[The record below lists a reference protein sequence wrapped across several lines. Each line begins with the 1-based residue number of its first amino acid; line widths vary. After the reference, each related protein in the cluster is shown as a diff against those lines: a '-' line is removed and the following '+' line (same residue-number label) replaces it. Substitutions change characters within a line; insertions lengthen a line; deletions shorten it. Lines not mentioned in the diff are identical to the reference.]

1 MILKDV
7 PDNRIYPE
15 FFIFHPTLQNN
26 EKFKSKKEKNMPRV
40 ILITGAST
48 GIGAETARHLAKENE
63 IFIHYNAS
71 KEAAANVAADVERR
85 DGKAYLLQ
93 SDLSTEAGCKELFS
107 FISEKR
113 DKLDVL
119 INNAGGLI
127 KRQSVREY
135 KWQLM
140 EEIFALNTF
149 SAMMVTSLCIPLL
162 ERGNDPCIINISSVA
177 MRHGAPTATIYGA
190 SKAALDSF
198 TRGIAKELAPAIRV
212 NAVAPGVI
220 ITPFH
225 DKFSSLEQLEAWRE
239 GNPLKKNGEPIHI
252 AQTIKY
258 LIDNDF
264 VNGETIDV
272 NGGLFM
278 R

>member
-1 MILKDV
+1 MAKA
-7 PDNRIYPE
+7 
-15 FFIFHPTLQNN
+15 
-26 EKFKSKKEKNMPRV
+26 

-48 GIGAETARHLAKENE
+48 GIGAEAARHLARGNE
-63 IFIHYNAS
+63 LFIHYNAS
-71 KEAAANVAADVERR
+71 HAAAEEVGAAVEQLG
-85 DGKAYLLQ
+85 GKAFLVQADLANEPGCRSLLKAV
-93 SDLSTEAGCKELFS
+93 SAKT
-107 FISEKR
+107 

-119 INNAGGLI
+119 VNNAGGLI

-135 KWQLM
+135 QWSLM
-140 EEIFALNTF
+140 AETFALNTF
-149 SAMMVTSLCIPLL
+149 SAMMVTSLSIPLL
-162 ERGNDPCIINISSVA
+162 EKGVDPCIVNISSVA
-177 MRHGAPTATIYGA
+177 MRHGGPTATIYAA

-220 ITPFH
+220 VTPFH
-225 DKFSSLEQLEAWRE
+225 DKVSTPEQLKAWQE
-239 GNPLKKNGEPIHI
+239 GNPLKRNGEAIHI
-252 AQTIKY
+252 AKAIKF
-258 LIDNDF
+258 IVDNDF

>member
-1 MILKDV
+1 M
-7 PDNRIYPE
+7 
-15 FFIFHPTLQNN
+15 
-26 EKFKSKKEKNMPRV
+26 SKI

-48 GIGAETARHLAKENE
+48 GIGAETARHLANGNE
-63 IFIHYNAS
+63 IFIHYNTS
-71 KEAAANVAADVERR
+71 QQAAEDVAVEVEKLN
-85 DGKAYLLQ
+85 GQAHLLPA
-93 SDLSTEAGCKELFS
+93 DLSTEAGCRELVQAVAA
-107 FISEKR
+107 KTDR
-113 DKLDVL
+113 LDVL
-119 INNAGGLI
+119 VNNAGGLI

-135 KWQLM
+135 EWRLM
-140 EEIFALNTF
+140 EDIFALNTF

-162 ERGNDPCIINISSVA
+162 EKGTDPCIVNITSVA

-190 SKAALDSF
+190 SKSALDSF

-225 DKFSSLEQLEAWRE
+225 DKFSSPEQLEAWRD

-252 AQTIKY
+252 ARTIKY
-258 LIDNDF
+258 FIDNDF

>member
-1 MILKDV
+1 
-7 PDNRIYPE
+7 
-15 FFIFHPTLQNN
+15 
-26 EKFKSKKEKNMPRV
+26 MPKV

-71 KEAAANVAADVERR
+71 KEAAANVAADVERLG
-85 DGKAYLLQ
+85 GKAYLVQ
-93 SDLSTEAGCKELFS
+93 ADLSAEAGCIDLVNA
-107 FISEKR
+107 ISEKR

-119 INNAGGLI
+119 VNNAGGLI

-135 KWQLM
+135 EWQLM

-162 ERGNDPCIINISSVA
+162 EKGDDPCIINISSVA

-225 DKFSSLEQLEAWRE
+225 DKFSSPEQLEAWRE

-258 LIDNDF
+258 FIDNDF